1 MQAIRKGN
9 YPVVATNHT
18 LILNWNS
25 QTVPL
30 LRQIAINKKEQ
41 AGAAYAG
48 YASLTHTVTVTYTPT
63 PPHTYTTYKPVRTYL
78 HIYTPGVC
86 IQLVACQL

>member
-1 MQAIRKGN
+1 M
-9 YPVVATNHT
+9 VATNHT

-63 PPHTYTTYKPVRTYL
+63 PPHTYTTYTPVRTHL